1 MTFYISRFKN
11 MDSVEFD
18 LEVVTPMFLGG
29 ADPTKAELRVPSIK
43 AAMRFWW
50 RTLYNGND
58 IKNMA
63 KKEAEIFGSVANRA
77 VVTVKLDSQSIK
89 TVLKDL
95 PPSNKIMVTSKGKT
109 FPISIIE
116 YLVFGLFD
124 PKRKTGK
131 YLREYIE
138 PKSRFKVIVAFPK
151 NKESEVN
158 KSLKCMI
165 SFGGLGSRSRNGL
178 GSLHC
183 SALIDHTVKNEGDL
197 KSFTAFSKEAKL
209 FDKFNKHAK
218 WEDALSEIGTVYRAA
233 RLNLEDRHKF
243 NKRGLIA
250 MPIESKF
257 ERNIPQSIRNGRHA
271 KPYFLHVNKTTG
283 GQYQGQI
290 LFLPYQYRAK
300 PDDHSSKVDEYKAV
314 CNKMNDE
321 ISKSMGGVK

>member
-1 MTFYISRFKN
+1 MTFYISRYKN
-11 MDSVEFD
+11 IDAVEFEI
-18 LEVVTPMFLGG
+18 EVVTPMFLGG
-29 ADPTKAELRVPSIK
+29 AEPTKAELRVPSIK
-43 AAMRFWW
+43 SAMRFWW
-50 RTLYNGND
+50 RALYDGNN
-58 IKNMA
+58 IENLA
-63 KKEAEIFGSVANRA
+63 EKEAEIFGSVANKA
-77 VVTVKLDSQSIK
+77 LVTVKLDDQSVK

-95 PPSNKIMVTSKGKT
+95 PPGNKIMVTSKGKT

-116 YLVFGLFD
+116 YLAFGLFD

-131 YLREYIE
+131 CLREYIE
-138 PKSRFKVIVAFPK
+138 PKSCFKAIVAFPK
-151 NKESEVN
+151 NKETEVN

-165 SFGGLGSRSRNGL
+165 SFGGLGSRCRNGF

-183 SALIDHTVKNEGDL
+183 SALIDHTVKNEGNL

-218 WEDALSEIGTVYRAA
+218 WENALSEIGTVYHAA
-233 RLNLEDRHKF
+233 RLNLEDRHQF
-243 NKRGLIA
+243 NKRRFIA

-271 KPYFLHVNKTTG
+271 KPYFLHVNKTTD

-300 PDDHSSKVDEYKAV
+300 LDDHSGKVDEYMAV

-321 ISKSMGGVK
+321 ISKTMGGVK